1 MERRDG
7 RTVSASARTGASG
20 PRPMDVHVCI
30 FNRDANPNLDLC
42 DKAET
47 PLFNL
52 TYQKPRN
59 PRDPNSK
66 ATIGL
71 RQLVLPPPGVQHQP
85 NYCLLKLGQGSFGQV
100 FKGRLGT
107 QKVAIKIF
115 NSKTQMDIE
124 YKFVSA
130 MNSKSRQTPHQDR
143 FQRWQLG
150 TTEKMVFPRVLLRAE
165 KFNNNINCLVF
176 ELVEGCHLKKFLMA
190 DGYKDNVL
198 VFLNVF
204 IEFAISLKHLQEKC
218 KIRHRDIKG
227 DNVMVRIM
235 KGNGIPEYEVFFKY
249 IYSEHSLN

>member
-1 MERRDG
+1 MAR
-7 RTVSASARTGASG
+7 RTVSASAARNARVGTSGA
-20 PRPMDVHVCI
+20 RAMDVQVCI
-30 FNRDANPNLDLC
+30 FDRDGNSNLDLC

-59 PRDPNSK
+59 SRDPNSK
-66 ATIGL
+66 AMIGL
-71 RQLVLPPPGVQHQP
+71 RQLVIPPPGVHHQP

-100 FKGRLGT
+100 FQGRLGT

-115 NSKTQMDIE
+115 NSKTQMDVE
-124 YKFVSA
+124 YGILSA
-130 MNSKSRQTPHQDR
+130 MNSKSRRTPHQDR
-143 FQRWQLG
+143 FRQWQLG
-150 TTEKMVFPRVLLRAE
+150 MTEKMVFPRVLLRAKE
-165 KFNNNINCLVF
+165 FHGNINCLVF
-176 ELVEGCHLKKFLMA
+176 ELVEGCHLKNFLMA

-227 DNVMVRIM
+227 DNVMVRVM
-235 KGNGIPEYEVFFKY
+235 KDYGIPEYEVFFF
-249 IYSEHSLN
+249 